1 MNITSLEKCA
11 SARAAEPLA
20 PFKMRSLQPIRPSQ
34 GGHSPDTYFKLGNI
48 LLAPSLSVKT
58 LAPRLPGGCV
68 LAHLVVC
75 ILRRRPFSLLRL
87 GNEREHFVGRWSSA
101 RRASPPSPFCPLIDS
116 IYSIRGSG
124 EENEPFPP
132 PILRSARALALA
144 LIQSVCERK
153 SRRRGPPIVKPV
165 VPRECW
171 CSRRRWPLQ
180 CRCCRLSPL
189 PSPVPLRKTV
199 RPTAFR
205 RGTEG
210 EREGSSRAAA
220 SDGKHLISSEMLGV
234 VKSQL
239 R

>member
-20 PFKMRSLQPIRPSQ
+20 PFKMRSLQPKRPSQ

-132 PILRSARALALA
+132 PILRSARPCTHPVSLRAQVAAPRSPYSETCSAAGVLVLTEEVAA
-144 LIQSVCERK
+144 VVSV
-153 SRRRGPPIVKPV
+153 
-165 VPRECW
+165 
-171 CSRRRWPLQ
+171 
-180 CRCCRLSPL
+180 L
-189 PSPVPLRKTV
+189 PSFSPSLACPAEKDGPSDGFPPRD
-199 RPTAFR
+199 
-205 RGTEG
+205 RG
-210 EREGSSRAAA
+210 REGGEQPRSR
-220 SDGKHLISSEMLGV
+220 E
-234 VKSQL
+234 
-239 R
+239 